1 MITITWDC
9 VKVSKD
15 LHAMKGYVLCCLLLW
30 FILYVFLC
38 AMNAILQ
45 VRMHINDFL
54 ERREYMWPTFA
65 GNGHDID

>member
-15 LHAMKGYVLCCLLLW
+15 LHAMKGYVLCCLS
-30 FILYVFLC
+30 FVVYIIMHS
-38 AMNAILQ
+38 MNVILQ